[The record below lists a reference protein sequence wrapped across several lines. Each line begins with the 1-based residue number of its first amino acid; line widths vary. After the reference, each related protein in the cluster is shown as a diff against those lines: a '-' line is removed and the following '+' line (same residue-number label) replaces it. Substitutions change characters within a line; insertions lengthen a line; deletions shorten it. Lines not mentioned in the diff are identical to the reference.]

1 MLDSDAP
8 NGSSPV
14 NVAIS
19 IEVSPPS
26 VKSSAVSVWI
36 WLPLAGRDS
45 VAIRPSGLP
54 VVKKNGAAAAVP
66 GKKKA
71 KASNDPR
78 QTVRGVRAGG
88 VGITVLLRSLLHLQ
102 KPPDVARRSSPHATF
117 QTAIGEHLCAT
128 ARRRFESNCKLR
140 RRFFTKRLQWAL
152 AESGDPPCVLSCLGT
167 VTKFSNSAST
177 EALFVPRRKWHRLRD
192 PSHAEPRFDRL
203 SRRLRETLACLLEG
217 EGDSEKHVASRLGL
231 SQATIHQYVTA
242 LYRHFNVGSRAQ
254 LLVTIMR
261 RTGRDRREQ
270 LPPSRELNRR
280 PGPQAPL

>member
-1 MLDSDAP
+1 MPLFKLQSVSIFAP
-8 NGSSPV
+8 PPGDGS
-14 NVAIS
+14 N
-19 IEVSPPS
+19 
-26 VKSSAVSVWI
+26 
-36 WLPLAGRDS
+36 
-45 VAIRPSGLP
+45 
-54 VVKKNGAAAAVP
+54 
-66 GKKKA
+66 
-71 KASNDPR
+71 
-78 QTVRGVRAGG
+78 QTVSFVDASLQRGCNGHSRNRV
-88 VGITVLLRSLLHLQ
+88 
-102 KPPDVARRSSPHATF
+102 
-117 QTAIGEHLCAT
+117 
-128 ARRRFESNCKLR
+128 N
-140 RRFFTKRLQWAL
+140 
-152 AESGDPPCVLSCLGT
+152 PPCVLSCLGT

-270 LPPSRELNRR
+270 LPPSREVNRR
-280 PGPQAPL
+280 PGPQAPLDR